1 MMRGSIGK
9 LVAGSLAL
17 ARRWQK
23 QQLRR
28 LNVHEYQGAELMN
41 KYGINV
47 PEGVAAS
54 SIEEV
59 KEAVNLYFP
68 VVVKSQILAGG
79 RGLGTFKSGLKGGVH
94 IVKTEEVADI
104 AGKMLGQILVT
115 KQTGPQGKIVS
126 KVYLC
131 QKLSLIN
138 EMYLAITLDRKTAGP
153 LIIACKKGGTS
164 IEDLAEKFPDMIIKV
179 PIDVFKGITDE
190 DAAKV
195 VDGLAPKVADRCASI
210 EQVKKLYQL
219 FCECDC
225 TLLEINPIAE
235 TSDNLLVAAD
245 AKLNFDDNAAFRR
258 KEIFALQDPTQEDP
272 REVVEAFKILTSD
285 DKVKAILVNIFG
297 GIMKC
302 DVIASGIVNAAR
314 QVSLKVPVVV
324 RLEGTNVDQGKRIL
338 KVPLDILSVDT
349 AMLLGGK
356 VFDDML
362 DYRCALFP
370 RTSGHL
376 FLGYRGRRILRSEF
390 DPIPDKTLV
399 LSSEFDGARPPERL
413 ISRAISLHEAP
424 QPDARRIPLS
434 LVDLKLLPA
443 FSFQSWGLS
452 TLNLELKDL
461 VFGFFF
467 VKGTWG
473 LGFLAFFFVGFPRFV
488 EGEGLAGM
496 DTDTVRDVASF
507 DPELLQLPEVSRLA
521 LKERPK
527 MAKELFFQWLS
538 LPETGK
544 LVKSLIEDAKS
555 GLPLNAA
562 GSSSTSNAATNSSLP
577 SMFPAGSAPPLSPRS
592 TSGSPRFM
600 KRSLGAGPSPFG
612 SPLKLVSE
620 PVNEVIPQFYFQ
632 NGRPP
637 PKAMKDQ
644 CLSRLDYLFF
654 GNMDGLQIQEFKTV
668 TKEICKLPSFLS
680 SSLFRKI
687 DVECT
692 GMVTRDAFI
701 VYWVNGNMM
710 TKDIATQI
718 FTILKQ
724 ADRKYLTQEDFKP
737 VLRELLATHPGL
749 EFLQGTPE
757 FQERYAE
764 TVIYRIFYYMNRS
777 GNGQLTLRELK
788 HGDLIAAMQHADEEE
803 DINKVLRYFSYEHFY
818 VIYCKFWELDTDHD
832 FLIDKENLIR
842 YGNHALTYRIVERI
856 FSQVP
861 RKFKSKADGKMGYED
876 FVYFILAEEDK
887 SAERSLEYWFK
898 CIDLDSNGILTANE
912 MQFFYE
918 EQLHRM
924 ECMAQEPVLF
934 EDILCQMIDMIGPEN
949 ESYFTL
955 RDLKGGKLSGNI
967 FNILFNLNK
976 FMAFE
981 TRDPFLIRQ
990 ERENPTLT
998 EWDRFAHR
1006 EYIRLSMEEDGED
1019 ASNGSGDIWD
1029 ESLEAPF

>member
-68 VVVKSQILAGG
+68 VGKRCASCLSHNIRLSISDTQRSQLMLMVVMIVVVKSQILAGG

-272 REVVEAFKILTSD
+272 REVQMHFLTSVVVEAFKILTSD

-338 KVPLDILSVDT
+338 
-349 AMLLGGK
+349 
-356 VFDDML
+356 
-362 DYRCALFP
+362 
-370 RTSGHL
+370 
-376 FLGYRGRRILRSEF
+376 
-390 DPIPDKTLV
+390 
-399 LSSEFDGARPPERL
+399 
-413 ISRAISLHEAP
+413 
-424 QPDARRIPLS
+424 
-434 LVDLKLLPA
+434 
-443 FSFQSWGLS
+443 
-452 TLNLELKDL
+452 
-461 VFGFFF
+461 
-467 VKGTWG
+467 KGTWG

>member
-1 MMRGSIGK
+1 MRGSLGK
-9 LVAGSLAL
+9 LVAGSLSL
-17 ARRWQK
+17 AGRWQK

-28 LNVHEYQGAELMN
+28 LNVHEYQQGAELMS

-47 PEGVAAS
+47 PKGVAVS
-54 SIEEV
+54 SVEEV
-59 KEAVNLYFP
+59 KETVRSVFP
-68 VVVKSQILAGG
+68 NEKEIVVKSQILAGG
-79 RGLGTFKSGLKGGVH
+79 RGLGTFKSGLQGGVH

-131 QKLSLIN
+131 QKLSLVN
-138 EMYLAITLDRKTAGP
+138 EMYFAITLDRKTAGP
-153 LIIACKKGGTS
+153 LIIACRKGGTS

-195 VDGLAPKVADRCASI
+195 VDGLAPKGADRSASI

-235 TSDNLLVAAD
+235 TSDNQLVAAD
-245 AKLNFDDNAAFRR
+245 AKLNFDDNAAFRQ
-258 KEIFALQDPTQEDP
+258 KEIFALRDPSQEDP
-272 REVVEAFKILTSD
+272 REVDAAKADLNYIGLDGEIGCMVNGAGLAMATMDIIKLHGGTPANFLDVGGNASESQVVEAFKILTSD

-302 DVIASGIVNAAR
+302 DVIASGIVNAAK
-314 QVSLKVPVVV
+314 QVRLVRNYEGPFPIISRVGNVSYKLQLPAWFLGFFLPVV
-324 RLEGTNVDQGKRIL
+324 L
-338 KVPLDILSVDT
+338 
-349 AMLLGGK
+349 
-356 VFDDML
+356 
-362 DYRCALFP
+362 
-370 RTSGHL
+370 
-376 FLGYRGRRILRSEF
+376 
-390 DPIPDKTLV
+390 LV
-399 LSSEFDGARPPERL
+399 LCKR
-413 ISRAISLHEAP
+413 
-424 QPDARRIPLS
+424 
-434 LVDLKLLPA
+434 
-443 FSFQSWGLS
+443 
-452 TLNLELKDL
+452 
-461 VFGFFF
+461 
-467 VKGTWG
+467 
-473 LGFLAFFFVGFPRFV
+473 
-488 EGEGLAGM
+488 EGLVGM
-496 DTDTVRDVASF
+496 GTDTVRDMASL
-507 DPELLQLPEVSRLA
+507 DPELLQLPEVSHLA
-521 LKERPK
+521 LKAKPK
-527 MAKELFFQWLS
+527 IAEELYFQWLS
-538 LPETGK
+538 FPETGK

-555 GLPLNAA
+555 GSPLNAV
-562 GSSSTSNAATNSSLP
+562 GSSSTSGAAATNSLP

-592 TSGSPRFM
+592 TTGSPRFM
-600 KRSLGAGPSPFG
+600 KRSSGAGPSPFG

-620 PVNEVIPQFYFQ
+620 PVKEVIPQFYFQ

-637 PKAMKDQ
+637 PKALKEQ
-644 CLSRLDYLFF
+644 CLSRIDHLFF
-654 GNMDGLQIQEFKTV
+654 GNMDGLMLIIGLNHLMIITLSFSEFKTV

-692 GMVTRDAFI
+692 GIVSRDAF
-701 VYWVNGNMM
+701 VEYWINSNMM

-777 GNGQLTLRELK
+777 GNGQITLRELK
-788 HGDLIAAMQHADEEE
+788 RGDLIAAMQHADEEE

-842 YGNHALTYRIVERI
+842 YGNHSLTYRIVERI

-876 FVYFILAEEDK
+876 FVYFILSEEDK
-887 SAERSLEYWFK
+887 SAEPSLEYWFK
-898 CIDLDSNGILTANE
+898 CIDLDGNGIITANE